1 MRRTNPFEEIEELLD
16 QMSREFAFDSE
27 LNLQSPTVPVDVIDD
42 GSAFVVHAD
51 LPGYEKA
58 DIEVTLSG
66 RTLRIDGERETSATA
81 EDADVVRQERHQEA
95 VNRSVR
101 LPEAV
106 EADGIEATFSDGVLT
121 VTLPKAEPDEGKRIE
136 IE

>member
-16 QMSREFAFDSE
+16 QMSREFTFDSE
-27 LNLQSPTVPVDVIDD
+27 LNLQSPTIPVDVIDEE
-42 GSAFVVHAD
+42 STFVVHAD

-66 RTLRIDGERETSATA
+66 RTLRIRGERETSATT
-81 EDADVVRQERHQEA
+81 EDVDVVRQERHQESID
-95 VNRSVR
+95 RSVR
-101 LPEAV
+101 LPEDV

-121 VTLPKAEPDEGKRIE
+121 VTLPKAEPDEGKQIE